1 MIDSRL
7 FKALGS
13 EKYYL
18 IPLVALKYYA
28 LFLNL
33 ALIYCLSKFLSDLA
47 LYTKMRSDLI
57 IVCIV
62 LIGGWI
68 IQLKLTAHYKLL
80 ISQGVKQ
87 TMREKL
93 YKKLYH
99 FGLNYTQHAR
109 PSDVVQLSVQ
119 GIEQLDIYYGSFLP
133 QLIYALTAPCLLLA
147 ILAQIHLKT
156 ALILFLGVPF
166 IPLSIAVFQR
176 LTKRV
181 MNRYWGSYLDLSD
194 VFLKFLSAMT
204 TLKVYNTDAYENKR
218 LNDYAE
224 DFRKNTMRLLYVQL
238 NNITIMDIIGYG
250 GAAIG
255 MVLALKAYQMGEI
268 KLLGLLVFILASSEM
283 FLPLRALGSL
293 FHVAMN
299 GMSAVKQL
307 FKIFDLKKDEPQA
320 IALPDSEL
328 TVNLTN
334 VAFSYCQRNDILRN
348 IDMVLPYGKLV
359 SIVGQSG
366 SGKSTIAALIAG
378 ALTTTSGQISF
389 NKTEIPASQRMAY
402 VTLIDN
408 QPYFFE
414 GSLRYNLC
422 IARQDATDKML
433 WQVLEKVNLKRYFKS
448 DKGLDTLLLS
458 GGANLSG
465 GQRQRLAVARAL
477 LKDSPIYLFDEAT
490 SNIDSDSEAVILNVI
505 DHLKTNKTVLF
516 ISHRLKHTTR
526 ADYIYYLKEGAVVE
540 HGICEALLNKQGE
553 FYKLYSQ
560 QMSLEN
566 WQVSP

>member
-7 FKALGS
+7 FKTLGS
-13 EKYYL
+13 EKYHL

-33 ALIYCLSKFLSDLA
+33 ALIYCLSKFLSDLV

-68 IQLKLTAHYKLL
+68 VQLKLTAHYKLL
-80 ISQGVKQ
+80 ISHGVKQ

-93 YKKLYH
+93 YNKLYG

-133 QLIYALTAPCLLLA
+133 QLVYALTAPCVLLA

-166 IPLSIAVFQR
+166 IPLSIVVFQR

-181 MNRYWGSYLDLSD
+181 MDRYWGSYLDLSD

-204 TLKVYNTDAYENKR
+204 TLKVYDTDAYENER

-224 DFRKNTMRLLYVQL
+224 DFRKDTMRLLYVQL

-255 MVLALKAYQMGEI
+255 MVLALNAYQMGEI

-320 IALPDSEL
+320 IALPDSKL
-328 TVNLTN
+328 TVGLAN

-348 IDMVLPYGKLV
+348 IDMELPYGKLV

-366 SGKSTIAALIAG
+366 SGKSTIAGLIAG
-378 ALTTTSGQISF
+378 ALTTTSGKISF

-422 IARQDATDKML
+422 IARQDATDEML
-433 WQVLEKVNLKRYFKS
+433 WQVLEKVNLKRYFES
-448 DKGLDTLLLS
+448 DKGLDSLLLP

-465 GQRQRLAVARAL
+465 GQKQRLAVARAL

-540 HGICEALLNKQGE
+540 HGICEALLSEQGE